1 MECDSHVS
9 VRGGGWG
16 SLGGIDIVSIIGFSL
31 CDVRLFLAADFHSF
45 AGFMGRGTWKQTS
58 RRHHGRQGSYPG
70 HAISISPLTT
80 RTEPIEIWDG
90 QTIANSALYCR
101 DGNDD

>member
-16 SLGGIDIVSIIGFSL
+16 SLGGIDIVCHGFAL
-31 CDVRLFLAADFHSF
+31 CDVKLFLAADFHSF
-45 AGFMGRGTWKQTS
+45 AGFMGCGTWKQTS
-58 RRHHGRQGSYPG
+58 RRHHRRLGSYPG

-80 RTEPIEIWDG
+80 RTEPIEIRDG
-90 QTIANSALYCR
+90 QTIANSALYTR
-101 DGNDD
+101 WK